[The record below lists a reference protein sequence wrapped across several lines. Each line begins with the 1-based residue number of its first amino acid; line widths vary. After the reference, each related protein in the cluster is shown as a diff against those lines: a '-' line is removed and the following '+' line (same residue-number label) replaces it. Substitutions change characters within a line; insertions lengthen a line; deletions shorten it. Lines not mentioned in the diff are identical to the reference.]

1 MSRELIGKIA
11 VAAGEANAAREL
23 LLCQLQNLAEQIKQ
37 TLGAVISYG
46 ASKEVYVEEW
56 EDQEEELAGG
66 VVAFLSYNA
75 HGLWV
80 SHALVPEQFGEFSMC
95 TIASVDSAWLGR
107 LAQQDVIDSLLTSI
121 GQNVKARTAA
131 LSDALTE
138 ISAYLD
144 QEMALLDTDLTD
156 QQAALEAHPGDWMKA
171 RSEALTD
178 PSNSVT
184 RSCAHLETV
193 MKRCLLELGSG
204 AETDIE
210 KRTAANLSRDLC
222 RKLRESLPFK
232 EGLQDLLQ
240 GADRAVKA
248 IGVLRNQYGSAH
260 GPSSSRQ
267 RVTVAEAQAANRIAG
282 ALAALFVDLTQQT
295 KDHPGGVS

>member
-1 MSRELIGKIA
+1 
-11 VAAGEANAAREL
+11 
-23 LLCQLQNLAEQIKQ
+23 
-37 TLGAVISYG
+37 
-46 ASKEVYVEEW
+46 
-56 EDQEEELAGG
+56 
-66 VVAFLSYNA
+66 
-75 HGLWV
+75 
-80 SHALVPEQFGEFSMC
+80 
-95 TIASVDSAWLGR
+95 
-107 LAQQDVIDSLLTSI
+107 
-121 GQNVKARTAA
+121 
-131 LSDALTE
+131 
-138 ISAYLD
+138 
-144 QEMALLDTDLTD
+144 
-156 QQAALEAHPGDWMKA
+156 MKA

-210 KRTAANLSRDLC
+210 KLTAANLSRDLC